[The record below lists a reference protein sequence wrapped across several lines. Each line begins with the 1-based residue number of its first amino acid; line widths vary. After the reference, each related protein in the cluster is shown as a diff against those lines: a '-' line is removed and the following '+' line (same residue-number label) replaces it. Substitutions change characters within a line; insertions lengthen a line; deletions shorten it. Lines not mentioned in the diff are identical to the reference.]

1 MMSEIKNHTTLKI
14 LDLSWNLI
22 GTNLMDEIPT
32 FDESIKA
39 SSKQEQKKIFDNV
52 YLNELK
58 YKMQFR
64 RPGILSPIMVGS
76 KVSYFTS

>member
-39 SSKQEQKKIFDNV
+39 SSKQEQKKILITFISMN
-52 YLNELK
+52 
-58 YKMQFR
+58 
-64 RPGILSPIMVGS
+64 
-76 KVSYFTS
+76 